1 MAKIWYERVEVVAE
15 ALDDGLVALLEAQG
29 VFQARLW
36 LHLPQ
41 LSFNPVT
48 RLNTGFAPAT

>member
-1 MAKIWYERVEVVAE
+1 MQTASCDGVMLRAGLTLSGAE
-15 ALDDGLVALLEAQG
+15 LSRDLAQHR
-29 VFQARLW
+29 QW
-36 LHLPQ
+36 LHFPQ